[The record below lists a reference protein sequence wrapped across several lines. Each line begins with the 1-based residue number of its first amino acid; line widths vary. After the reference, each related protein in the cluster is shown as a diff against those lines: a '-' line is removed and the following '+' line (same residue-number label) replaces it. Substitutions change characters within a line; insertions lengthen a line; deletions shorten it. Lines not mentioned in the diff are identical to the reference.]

1 MTYRILRANRVVY
14 LLKPG
19 RLQMHCTL
27 CDIHVRDISCVCHLC
42 GACELICLED
52 IMSLIYRVHYRMPFP
67 LFYICVKI
75 AKRYS

>member
-1 MTYRILRANRVVY
+1 MMTPTCLGLFNLHTFVIFLVTYRILRANRVVY

-52 IMSLIYRVHYRMPFP
+52 IMSF
-67 LFYICVKI
+67 
-75 AKRYS
+75 